1 MLVVSMF
8 IYLKK
13 IDLYISIIIINTI
26 CPNTSENFVV
36 AISAMVYLPCPYIE
50 SVYLISDLR
59 STMELLISVS
69 HCSIVMKTLF

>member
-1 MLVVSMF
+1 MF

-36 AISAMVYLPCPYIE
+36 AISAMVYLPCTYIE
-50 SVYLISDLR
+50 SVYLISDKINNG
-59 STMELLISVS
+59 TANQCFPLLNSNENFILV
-69 HCSIVMKTLF
+69 K